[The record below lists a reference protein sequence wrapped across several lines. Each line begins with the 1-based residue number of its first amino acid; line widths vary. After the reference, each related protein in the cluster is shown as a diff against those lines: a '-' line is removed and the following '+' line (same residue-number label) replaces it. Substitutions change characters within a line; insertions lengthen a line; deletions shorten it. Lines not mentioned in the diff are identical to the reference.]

1 MPCLVLSA
9 ADDETRKITLGHP
22 LLDDY
27 LVFVAAR
34 ARTSTWLAVA
44 YDLKVFF
51 EVVGKEPAVVSAA
64 DVFAF
69 LSAQRAPRRGERVVR
84 LEDGEAGLA
93 ARTIARR
100 LSSVRGLYGYLCAR
114 EDTGVR
120 RNPVPASLAA
130 RRPGARRGRGG
141 RGRRAAGGAADPPR
155 PGHGGCDGAGRAA
168 PLRSA
173 RIAAGGPRRRRAAA
187 VRGRGQGRP
196 SAGGAGFGA
205 VLRRCG
211 RLPGIRTARS
221 GRDQAGVRGAERRP
235 PRRAAVGGRAG

>member
-1 MPCLVLSA
+1 MPCLARSA
-9 ADDETRKITLGHP
+9 ADGEIEKITLGHP

-34 ARTSTWLAVA
+34 ARTNTWLAVA

-51 EVVGKEPAVVSAA
+51 EVVGKEPAVVTAA

-130 RRPGARRGRGG
+130 RRPGARRGKGG
-141 RGRRAAGGAADPPR
+141 MPLIRTPRTLPRVLAPAEVDALRAA
-155 PGHGGCDGAGRAA
+155 
-168 PLRSA
+168 LRSA
-173 RIAAGGPRRRRAAA
+173 RLAAGGPQRRRAAA

-196 SAGGAGFGA
+196 SASSAGLGA
-205 VLRRCG
+205 VLRHRG

-221 GRDQAGVRGAERRP
+221 GGDQAGVRGAEGRP

>member
-1 MPCLVLSA
+1 MPCLARSA
-9 ADDETRKITLGHP
+9 ADGEIRKITLGHR

-44 YDLKVFF
+44 CDLKVFF
-51 EVVGKEPAVVSAA
+51 ELVGKEPAVVTTG

-84 LEDGEAGLA
+84 LEYGEAGLA

-120 RNPVPASLAA
+120 RNPGAGQPGCPPAGRTAWPGRDATDPDAPHAA
-130 RRPGARRGRGG
+130 AGACAC
-141 RGRRAAGGAADPPR
+141 RGRRAAGGVADPPR

-168 PLRSA
+168 PL
-173 RIAAGGPRRRRAAA
+173 
-187 VRGRGQGRP
+187 
-196 SAGGAGFGA
+196 
-205 VLRRCG
+205 
-211 RLPGIRTARS
+211 
-221 GRDQAGVRGAERRP
+221 
-235 PRRAAVGGRAG
+235 